1 MSSSHT
7 PYNSSNPSAYI
18 PGLESLSI
26 QALSTNISNIIST
39 NTEIFVSDV
48 AINKTNPTPT
58 PLIAG
63 NLIGNIPSSVL
74 GNSSL
79 YIGTTSIPLN
89 RNSAIQGIIGI
100 SSIIGGSEVTDKLQL
115 QGTSGEGRVTSSA
128 IEINVGNNGDTNA
141 VTVFNNG
148 NVTIGDATQNHALF
162 NVSRAGEVYDLSV
175 SEYWPYYTKG
185 TLMTIASNP
194 NSVNTG
200 SLIEFNAYNAS
211 NYASGVFIG
220 ATAGTGINGP
230 ANFVIGRRTGAQTWL
245 ESMRIDTAG
254 NVGIGTSSPKGK
266 LDITTIGGSYG
277 TDALVLGG
285 GTIPYP
291 TAQYS
296 GWGGIVLKG
305 TTSDARILCQDGNG
319 RINTYWNAYYDIGG
333 YKYIVSGEPAVRQQI
348 TVNGSTGGYYAI
360 YGAPSGTAGA
370 VLTWTQYSALSDTAA
385 WLSPRGTNSDFYINS
400 SGNIGIGTVNPGKKL
415 EIFDDTLTTGY
426 IQGLRITGNGS
437 TYFDIGRNVTTG
449 SFIIQGNQA
458 GYNNIV
464 LAPTSGNVGIGQ
476 DTPDTPASL
485 LHLNKNASGNSIT
498 STPSIIISNR
508 ESTSGT
514 FISGG
519 IFSNTYRDIR
529 DSNITAGM
537 WFERQNSFISGSA
550 STQGAIVFGTMDSN
564 ADWLLPTQRMRIAAD
579 GNVCI
584 DATSGSYKLTLG
596 SDSAAKPS
604 TATWTISSDERL
616 KENIIPADLDR
627 CSEIVKTV
635 PLKRYTWKDDVYT
648 IETVGDRSK
657 LGWIAQDVKPLF
669 NKAVNAHTQT
679 LLTST
684 TTQEEYEEQDY
695 AIEIVPK
702 TVVEVKIIAGVP
714 TQVTN
719 VVDEEVK
726 TLLYKDVAVIDE
738 EGKPVINEDETPLLH
753 QVPIMVTKTRDKVVY
768 DELTDCLDLQVDQIY
783 AAMYGAIQSLQLKVE
798 ALEKEMV
805 K

>member
-1 MSSSHT
+1 
-7 PYNSSNPSAYI
+7 
-18 PGLESLSI
+18 
-26 QALSTNISNIIST
+26 
-39 NTEIFVSDV
+39 
-48 AINKTNPTPT
+48 
-58 PLIAG
+58 
-63 NLIGNIPSSVL
+63 
-74 GNSSL
+74 
-79 YIGTTSIPLN
+79 
-89 RNSAIQGIIGI
+89 
-100 SSIIGGSEVTDKLQL
+100 
-115 QGTSGEGRVTSSA
+115 
-128 IEINVGNNGDTNA
+128 
-141 VTVFNNG
+141 
-148 NVTIGDATQNHALF
+148 
-162 NVSRAGEVYDLSV
+162 
-175 SEYWPYYTKG
+175 
-185 TLMTIASNP
+185 
-194 NSVNTG
+194 
-200 SLIEFNAYNAS
+200 
-211 NYASGVFIG
+211 
-220 ATAGTGINGP
+220 
-230 ANFVIGRRTGAQTWL
+230 
-245 ESMRIDTAG
+245 MRIDTAG

-464 LAPTSGNVGIGQ
+464 LAPTSGNVGIGTVNPGKKLEIFDDTLTTGYIQGLRITGNGSTYFDIGRNVTTGSFIIQGNQAGYNNIVLAPTSGNVGIGQ

-627 CSEIVKTV
+627 CYEIVKTV